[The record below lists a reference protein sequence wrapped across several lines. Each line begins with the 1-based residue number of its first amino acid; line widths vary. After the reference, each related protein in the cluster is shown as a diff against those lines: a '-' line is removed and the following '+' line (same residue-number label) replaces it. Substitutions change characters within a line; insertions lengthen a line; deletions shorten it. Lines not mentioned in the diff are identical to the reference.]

1 MIILKVISSLFII
14 MSNTSRLSGE
24 YKTLGASPFYRV
36 IFLFLWVEVE
46 CFK

>member
-1 MIILKVISSLFII
+1 MVILKFISSLLII
-14 MSNTSRLSGE
+14 MSNTSRLSGK
-24 YKTLGASPFYRV
+24 YKTLGASPFYKV